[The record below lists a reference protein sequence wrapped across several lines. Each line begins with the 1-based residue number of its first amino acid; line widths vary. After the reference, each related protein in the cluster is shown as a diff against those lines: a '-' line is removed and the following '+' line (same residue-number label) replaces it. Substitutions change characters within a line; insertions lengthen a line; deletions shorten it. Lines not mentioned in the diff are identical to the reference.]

1 MTSHEQ
7 ALINILELIG
17 EATQVELNK
26 LEMLRLI
33 RDIRV
38 IAADVMKNSQ
48 KK

>member
-1 MTSHEQ
+1 MTTHEQ